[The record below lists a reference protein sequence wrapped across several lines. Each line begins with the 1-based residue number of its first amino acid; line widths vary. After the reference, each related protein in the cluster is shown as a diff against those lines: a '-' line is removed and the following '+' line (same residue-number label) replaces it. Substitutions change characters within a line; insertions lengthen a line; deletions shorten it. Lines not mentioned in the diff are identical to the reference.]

1 VSDLQPIRKIVREA
15 YAASESVFR
24 HFPDRLLGEDL
35 VRAYETRVAA
45 TDVELTPAAIRAVV
59 RQLGGGEGRAQV
71 AVGTRAL
78 AGELGVAVRT
88 VQRWQKE
95 GGEARSV
102 ARSTPGLRISVR
114 GIANEVQRAANA
126 RAFRERVQEQGL
138 DVGACRVMVLVY
150 NEDRARP
157 RSIGNMHIVG
167 TSEGLIDA
175 LDALEDGNTAAA
187 AEAFGN
193 AWLGTYGIDVDAEV
207 TDVVGAF
214 AFGV

>member
-1 VSDLQPIRKIVREA
+1 MSD
-15 YAASESVFR
+15 
-24 HFPDRLLGEDL
+24 LGEDL
-35 VRAYETRVAA
+35 ARVYEARVAA
-45 TDVELTPAAIRAVV
+45 TDVELTPATIRAVV
-59 RQLGGGEGRAQV
+59 RELGGGEGRAQV
-71 AVGTRAL
+71 AAGNKEL
-78 AGELGVAVRT
+78 AGQLGISVRT

-157 RSIGNMHIVG
+157 RSIGDMHIAG
-167 TSEGLIDA
+167 DALTEA
-175 LDALEDGNTAAA
+175 LDALEVGDTAGV
-187 AEAFGN
+187 AEAFGR
-193 AWLGTYGIDVDAEV
+193 AWLDVYGMSDVDATI

-214 AFGV
+214 STSL

>member
-1 VSDLQPIRKIVREA
+1 MSD
-15 YAASESVFR
+15 
-24 HFPDRLLGEDL
+24 LGED
-35 VRAYETRVAA
+35 VARAYEARVAVA
-45 TDVELTPAAIRAVV
+45 DVELTPAAIRAVV

-71 AVGTRAL
+71 AAGNKHL
-78 AGELGVAVRT
+78 AGQLGISVRT

-95 GGEARSV
+95 GGEARRV
-102 ARSTPGLRISVR
+102 AHSTPGLRISVQ
-114 GIANEVQRAANA
+114 GIATEQQRAANA

-157 RSIGNMHIVG
+157 RSIGDMHIAG
-167 TSEGLIDA
+167 TNEGLIDA

-193 AWLGTYGIDVDAEV
+193 AWLGTYGIDVDAAV

-214 AFGV
+214 ALGE

>member
-1 VSDLQPIRKIVREA
+1 MSD
-15 YAASESVFR
+15 
-24 HFPDRLLGEDL
+24 LGEDL
-35 VRAYETRVAA
+35 ARAYEARVAA
-45 TDVELTPAAIRAVV
+45 ADVELTPAAIRAVV
-59 RQLGGGEGRAQV
+59 RDLGGGEGRAQV
-71 AVGTRAL
+71 AAGNKAL
-78 AGELGVAVRT
+78 AGQLGVSMRT

-114 GIANEVQRAANA
+114 SIASAQQRAANA

-157 RSIGNMHIVG
+157 RNVGPQHIDG
-167 TSEGLIDA
+167 ANEGLIDA
-175 LDALEDGNTAAA
+175 LDALEDGDIAAA

-207 TDVVGAF
+207 TDVVSTFQLGR
-214 AFGV
+214 

>member
-1 VSDLQPIRKIVREA
+1 MSDLGA
-15 YAASESVFR
+15 
-24 HFPDRLLGEDL
+24 DL
-35 VRAYETRVAA
+35 ARAYEARVAA

-59 RQLGGGEGRAQV
+59 QALGGGEGRAQV
-71 AVGTRAL
+71 AAGNKEL
-78 AGELGVAVRT
+78 AGQLGISVRT

-114 GIANEVQRAANA
+114 GIATEQQRQANA

-138 DVGACRVMVLVY
+138 DVGPCRVMVKVY

-157 RSIGNMHIVG
+157 RNVGPQHIDG
-167 TSEGLIDA
+167 ANEGLIDA
-175 LDALEDGNTAAA
+175 LDALEDGDTTAV
-187 AEAFGN
+187 AEAFGH

-207 TDVVGAF
+207 TNVMGTF
-214 AFGV
+214 ALD

>member
-1 VSDLQPIRKIVREA
+1 MSD
-15 YAASESVFR
+15 
-24 HFPDRLLGEDL
+24 LGEDL
-35 VRAYETRVAA
+35 ARAYEARVAA
-45 TDVELTPAAIRAVV
+45 ADVELTPAAIRAVV
-59 RQLGGGEGRAQV
+59 RDLGGGEGRAQV
-71 AVGTRAL
+71 AAGNKAL
-78 AGELGVAVRT
+78 AGQLGVSMRT

-114 GIANEVQRAANA
+114 SIASAQQRAANA

-157 RSIGNMHIVG
+157 RNVGPQHIDG
-167 TSEGLIDA
+167 AYEGLIDA
-175 LDALEDGNTAAA
+175 LDALEDGDIAAA

-207 TDVVGAF
+207 TDVLGVFQIGA
-214 AFGV
+214 

>member
-1 VSDLQPIRKIVREA
+1 MSD
-15 YAASESVFR
+15 
-24 HFPDRLLGEDL
+24 LGEDL
-35 VRAYETRVAA
+35 TWAYEARVAA
-45 TDVELTPAAIRAVV
+45 ADVELTPAAIRAVV
-59 RQLGGGEGRAQV
+59 RELGGGEGRAQV
-71 AVGTRAL
+71 AAGNKEL
-78 AGELGVAVRT
+78 AGQLGISVRT

-114 GIANEVQRAANA
+114 GIATEQQRQANA

-157 RSIGNMHIVG
+157 RSIGGMHIAG
-167 TSEGLIDA
+167 TNEGLIDA
-175 LDALEDGNTAAA
+175 LDALEDRNTAAA

-193 AWLGTYGIDVDAEV
+193 AWLGTYGLDVDASV
-207 TDVVGAF
+207 TDVVGTF
-214 AFGV
+214 VIG

>member
-1 VSDLQPIRKIVREA
+1 MSD
-15 YAASESVFR
+15 
-24 HFPDRLLGEDL
+24 LGEDL
-35 VRAYETRVAA
+35 AQAYEARVAA

-59 RQLGGGEGRAQV
+59 RDLGGGEGRAQV
-71 AVGTRAL
+71 AAGTRAL

-102 ARSTPGLRISVR
+102 ARSTPGLRISVQ
-114 GIANEVQRAANA
+114 GIANEQQRAGNA

-157 RSIGNMHIVG
+157 RNVGPQHIDG
-167 TSEGLIDA
+167 ANAGLIDA
-175 LDALEDGNTAAA
+175 LDALEDGDTAAA

-193 AWLGTYGIDVDAEV
+193 AWLGTYGIDVDASV
-207 TDVVGAF
+207 TDVVGTF
-214 AFGV
+214 ALGA